1 MSIASEKYVSLVTVR
16 RSGERVA
23 SPVWIAPLRDGR
35 AGFTTEADSGK
46 VKRIRN
52 NSSVTVQA
60 CTARGKLKPNAPV
73 VSATAMVVTGSSHRD
88 VQDAI
93 RAKYGVIV
101 SLIGIGDKFA
111 KLFGRSKTPTAVV
124 LSFTESDTTA
134 GQ

>member
-1 MSIASEKYVSLVTVR
+1 MSIASEKYVSLVTIR
-16 RSGERVA
+16 RSGEKVA

-46 VKRIRN
+46 IKRIRN
-52 NSSVTVQA
+52 NSSVTLQA
-60 CTARGKLKPNAPV
+60 CSARGKLKTDAPI
-73 VSATAMVVTGSSHRD
+73 VSATAMVVTGSAHRE
-88 VQDAI
+88 VQEAI

-101 SLIGIGDKFA
+101 SLIGIGDTFA

-124 LSFTESDTTA
+124 LAFAESDIAA